1 MTVSKW
7 NPIPTAHI
15 NDTFI
20 ERPHMIPGKKEK
32 NNFQQKRKPKAFG
45 NIKMAASRRAYNW
58 SEYII
63 RLDEKARETN

>member
-20 ERPHMIPGKKEK
+20 ERPHMIPGKKDK

-45 NIKMAASRRAYNW
+45 NIKMVASRRA
-58 SEYII
+58 
-63 RLDEKARETN
+63 

>member
-20 ERPHMIPGKKEK
+20 ERPHMIPGK
-32 NNFQQKRKPKAFG
+32 Q
-45 NIKMAASRRAYNW
+45 
-58 SEYII
+58 
-63 RLDEKARETN
+63 REEQLPTKTEA